1 MHLLAF
7 HLLQLGLREKRYCK
21 LERLLLEICH
31 LMIYNMTEQEIKVT
45 EYRPTE
51 LPPPHTET
59 DCIVTFFGTVLI
71 FQIMKE
77 PVCSQ

>member
-1 MHLLAF
+1 
-7 HLLQLGLREKRYCK
+7 
-21 LERLLLEICH
+21 
-31 LMIYNMTEQEIKVT
+31 MIYNMTEQEIKVT

-51 LPPPHTET
+51 LPLPHTET